1 MRSGANSQELHMTR
15 SLATALMLSLLGLVA
30 RNASAQIVTLDEI
43 EVQAQR
49 ERSELIERQ
58 ASIERAQA
66 ELAAVS
72 SKSGPTLAVRTEAGL
87 APGRPLVRVEDIGG
101 QRYLVQGSRPIG
113 DPNALVPQARYGA
126 LLLGKITLLDFGRTA
141 LGARAAEAAI
151 GAERASLVQ
160 AKVELVQGARG
171 AYLAWV
177 EAHQTWQLAERD
189 AEVAAARTVSVKEL
203 IAEGARPATDATLS
217 SYDEQLARLRQNR
230 ARRAVEEALR
240 ALGASIQSP
249 LPAHAVPDLDVLEP
263 GPLAL
268 PPPTTPG
275 APPSSPQRGVPA
287 ATPDK
292 PAALTALELQQQA
305 ALSAARAADRSA
317 APVLDASAE
326 VGVQGQNDD
335 LFPVYQA
342 GLSLT
347 IPIWD
352 GGLQS
357 AQAAI
362 HRAEARGLEARLRLV
377 ERTLQAAQ
385 DAAQSRWQA
394 ATAELGLTL
403 ELLSTAEAMLSE
415 AEEHYKSGSDTLERV
430 LGAQRSLVQA
440 RREVLTAKL
449 ETARARLD
457 LTPVKVQP

>member
-1 MRSGANSQELHMTR
+1 MTR
-15 SLATALMLSLLGLVA
+15 SLATALLVSLLGLAA
-30 RNASAQIVTLDEI
+30 RSAGAQIVTLDEI
-43 EVQAQR
+43 EAQAQR

-58 ASIERAQA
+58 AGIERAQA
-66 ELAAVS
+66 EFAAAR
-72 SKSGPTLAVRTEAGL
+72 SKSAPTLAARTQVGI
-87 APGRPLVRVEDIGG
+87 APGGRLVRVQDIGG
-101 QRYLVQGSRPIG
+101 NQYLVQGSQPIG
-113 DPNALVPQARYGA
+113 EPGAAVPSARYGA
-126 LLLGKITLLDFGRTA
+126 LLLGKMTLLDFGRTA

-151 GAERASLVQ
+151 AAERASLVQ

-217 SYDEQLARLRQNR
+217 TYDEQIARLRQNR

-240 ALGASIQSP
+240 ALGASVQSP

-263 GPLAL
+263 AALAL
-268 PPPTTPG
+268 APSASPLPGSPRAAGPG
-275 APPSSPQRGVPA
+275 AA
-287 ATPDK
+287 PDK
-292 PAALTALELQQQA
+292 AAAVTALEQQQQA

-317 APVLDASAE
+317 APVLDASLE
-326 VGVQGQNDD
+326 VGVQGQNEN

-342 GLSLT
+342 GVSLT

-352 GGLQS
+352 GGLHS

-362 HRAEARGLEARLRLV
+362 HRAEARGLEARLQVV
-377 ERTLQAAQ
+377 ERALQAAQ

-394 ATAELGLTL
+394 ATAELGLAL
-403 ELLSTAEAMLSE
+403 ELLTTAEAMLSE
-415 AEEHYKSGSDTLERV
+415 AEDHYQSGSDTLERV

>member
-1 MRSGANSQELHMTR
+1 MTR
-15 SLATALMLSLLGLVA
+15 SLATALMASLLGLAA
-30 RNASAQIVTLDEI
+30 RSAGAQIVTLEEI
-43 EVQAQR
+43 EAQAQR
-49 ERSELIERQ
+49 ERSELMERQ
-58 ASIERAQA
+58 ASIDRAQA
-66 ELAAVS
+66 QLALAR
-72 SKSGPTLAVRTEAGL
+72 SKSGPTLGARTDVSVG
-87 APGRPLVRVEDIGG
+87 PGNELIQLPGTS
-101 QRYLVQGSRPIG
+101 YLVQAARPIG
-113 DPNALVPQARYGA
+113 EPEALAPRFRYAA
-126 LLLGKITLLDFGRTA
+126 LLQGKVTLLDFGRTA
-141 LGARAAEAAI
+141 LGAEAAQAAI

-217 SYDEQLARLRQNR
+217 AYDEQLARLRQNR

-240 ALGASIQSP
+240 ALGASVQRP
-249 LPAHAVPDLDVLEP
+249 LPPHAVPDLDVLEP
-263 GPLAL
+263 AAV
-268 PPPTTPG
+268 PPSPASGAPQPGSPRAARPG
-275 APPSSPQRGVPA
+275 AAPEKA
-287 ATPDK
+287 A
-292 PAALTALELQQQA
+292 AVTALEQQQQA

-317 APVLDASAE
+317 APMLDASAE
-326 VGVQGQNDD
+326 VGVRGQDAK
-335 LFPVYQA
+335 LFPAYQA

-347 IPIWD
+347 IPLWD

-362 HRAEARGLEARLRLV
+362 HRAEARGFEARLLAI
-377 ERTLQAAQ
+377 EHTLRAAE
-385 DAAQSRWQA
+385 DAARSRWQA
-394 ATAELGLTL
+394 ATAGLGLAL
-403 ELLSTAEAMLSE
+403 ELLTTAEAMLSE
-415 AEEHYKSGSDTLERV
+415 AEAHYESGSDTLERV
-430 LGAQRSLVQA
+430 LSAQRSLVQA